1 VDRGVNDGRVDN
13 RIHANGA
20 YDTADADGAYRAQDR
35 ADAADAHRSHR
46 ASDGAEWTTD
56 AAVATDA
63 VGVERIPNISPGRRT
78 RHQRSHRHC
87 RYRQHGQR

>member
-13 RIHANGA
+13 RIHANGTHDTSDTHRTHRA
-20 YDTADADGAYRAQDR
+20 QDGADTADA
-35 ADAADAHRSHR
+35 HR
-46 ASDGAEWTTD
+46 ACRAGDGAEGTTD

-63 VGVERIPNISPGRRT
+63 VGVKRIPNISPGRRA
-78 RHQRSHRHC
+78 RYQRSHRHC